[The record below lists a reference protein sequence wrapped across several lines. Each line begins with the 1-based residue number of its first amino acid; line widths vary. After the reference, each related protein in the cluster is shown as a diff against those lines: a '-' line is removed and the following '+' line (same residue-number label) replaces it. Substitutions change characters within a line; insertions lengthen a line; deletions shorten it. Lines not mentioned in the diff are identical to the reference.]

1 MASVATTSSGLSDV
15 SDGDP
20 LAAADEEVAVSS
32 VLDAGES
39 VDSVESV
46 DVSGDSCPEETSVVC
61 DWLASGVEVDVLDA
75 STAPSVAGA
84 DSSWASV
91 TSIGCEVVVVVVDS
105 PPLNSVVSCDS
116 AEVERLSSV
125 TISLAS
131 APEPSSV
138 ADDEASGRS
147 VLAT

>member
-20 LAAADEEVAVSS
+20 LAGADEEVVVSS

-91 TSIGCEVVVVVVDS
+91 TSIGCEVVVVDS
-105 PPLNSVVSCDS
+105 PPLNSVASCGS

-147 VLAT
+147 VLAI

>member
-46 DVSGDSCPEETSVVC
+46 DVSEDSCPEETSVVC

-91 TSIGCEVVVVVVDS
+91 TSIGCEVVVVVDS